1 MIGAPEAQVRQAKAQ
16 QMQTLEE
23 PEAVITYRFPYVYY
37 VYGISLYSE
46 IPLPLPN
53 WGRGELA
60 QIALRV
66 EPASYFANAVQDVPL
81 EQPEGSWFKVG
92 RLADGSSYV
101 RWETVGEFLV
111 SPDGLQVRCRQFD
124 LASTESFQVY
134 LLGQALSFALVNRGF
149 EPIHATVVVVN
160 GEAVVF
166 LGDSGFGKSTLAAS
180 FVSAG
185 YPVLTDDLLIL
196 QPGTDRVL
204 AYPGPARIKLFPKA
218 ARQFLGDAA
227 SGIRMNPDTE
237 KLILPL
243 DRKQVY
249 PAPVPVKAIYALAP
263 PREVFRKQ
271 SIRIETLSPRE
282 SFLELVKNTFNRR
295 IVDSGR
301 LTRQLQEMSRL
312 VDHLPVQRLS
322 IPRDLD
328 RLPLFREAIIE
339 ALNARSL
346 EAVVCGD

>member
-1 MIGAPEAQVRQAKAQ
+1 MRRKAPGRANTPERIRCLRDRTAGSGPEDRREKPETRRQC
-16 QMQTLEE
+16 
-23 PEAVITYRFPYVYY
+23 P
-37 VYGISLYSE
+37 S
-46 IPLPLPN
+46 
-53 WGRGELA
+53 GRRR
-60 QIALRV
+60 I
-66 EPASYFANAVQDVPL
+66 
-81 EQPEGSWFKVG
+81 

-101 RWETVGEFLV
+101 RWDTVGEFLV

-166 LGDSGFGKSTLAAS
+166 LGDSGFGKSTLAAP

-218 ARQFLGDAA
+218 ARRFLRDAA

-243 DRKQVY
+243 DRK
-249 PAPVPVKAIYALAP
+249 
-263 PREVFRKQ
+263 
-271 SIRIETLSPRE
+271 
-282 SFLELVKNTFNRR
+282 
-295 IVDSGR
+295 
-301 LTRQLQEMSRL
+301 
-312 VDHLPVQRLS
+312 
-322 IPRDLD
+322 
-328 RLPLFREAIIE
+328 
-339 ALNARSL
+339 
-346 EAVVCGD
+346 